1 MLFQTPGDV
10 SFEIPDDWWRFTEME
25 RFKPS
30 EGGYYPY
37 CQPKSGLVEIV
48 SLSDVEPLRRNKGV
62 ALFKKYKLVPVL
74 FAFAS
79 PECALP
85 PVELNPIN
93 SSGQYRYKVHN
104 GCHRYY
110 ASIAA
115 GYTKLPAVV
124 FEPFVG
130 CAFGIAT
137 MDMPNEWQR
146 SLRSW
151 ASGKES

>member
-1 MLFQTPGDV
+1 MKFKTPGGV
-10 SFEIPDDWWRFTEME
+10 GFEIPDDWWHFAEME
-25 RFKPS
+25 RFRPS

-37 CQPKSGLVEIV
+37 CEPRTGLVEV
-48 SLSDVEPLRRNKGV
+48 VLLSDVQPLERNVGT

-74 FAFAS
+74 FAFTS

-85 PVELNPIN
+85 PVELNPLKI
-93 SSGQYRYKVHN
+93 SGPYRYKVHN

-115 GYTKLPAVV
+115 GYTKLPATV

-130 CAFGIAT
+130 
-137 MDMPNEWQR
+137 
-146 SLRSW
+146 
-151 ASGKES
+151 